1 MAIKKYTTEQEYSA
15 ATKSTTESTVSLI
28 TAGNQVKVDGI
39 NVETSEPKMGD
50 AVYVDGTTIHII
62 ALETLNRTL
71 IPSGWAYKGT
81 VLERVSQDFIAM
93 LYGNEFPSHK
103 YLDVCQY
110 SITAISST
118 SLTINLRMSP
128 DYSVNTTVNV
138 TLTSAAINATS
149 ASEISAAVAA
159 KASAVGDTK
168 AWWAYLADDNDNK
181 VESGGTKIIVQ
192 CDTCVDYR
200 YYNVSA
206 TGCTIAHTTWGDMPE
221 SSWYMK
227 VNGQT
232 TNYRGLMNFA
242 GAASY
247 WGTNGRTPDANV
259 AVGSEAGN
267 TNPMS
272 LNAYNTSE
280 FAAAIRAY
288 YPTYEA
294 YLRGEFGIE
303 YPQLFGCFGLP
314 KAIELSAK
322 YALRTAPTKDGG
334 TKYKHPALAWAA
346 QLTAI
351 IGADGVSYP
360 FYLWGVQEGVQVHED
375 ANLAIINNCQTK
387 ANKTTLANSSHRWFA
402 QRYGVNY
409 AWFFIGSNRTLDGGN
424 VYSANQCGAVSLF
437 KYK

>member
-28 TAGNQVKVDGI
+28 TTGNQVKVDGI
-39 NVETSEPKMGD
+39 NVETTEPKIGD
-50 AVYVDGTTIHII
+50 AIYLDGTTIHII
-62 ALETLNRTL
+62 ARETLNRTL
-71 IPSGWAYKGT
+71 IPSGWAYKGL

-93 LYGNEFPSHK
+93 LYGNEFPSYK

-110 SITAISST
+110 TISAISST
-118 SLTINLRMSP
+118 TLAINLRMSP

-138 TLTSAAINATS
+138 SLSSAAINATS
-149 ASEISAAVAA
+149 AAEISAAVAA
-159 KASAVGDTK
+159 KATAVGDTK
-168 AWWAYLADDNDNK
+168 AWWAYLADDNGNK
-181 VESGGTKIIVQ
+181 VDSGGTKIIIQ

-200 YYNVSA
+200 FYNVSA

-227 VNGQT
+227 VNGQS

-242 GAASY
+242 GAKSY

-259 AVGSEAGN
+259 AVGGEAGN

-272 LNAYNTSE
+272 EAAYNSSQY
-280 FAAAIRAY
+280 AAAIRAY
-288 YPTYEA
+288 YPTYED

-314 KAIELSAK
+314 RAIELSAK
-322 YALRTAPTKDGG
+322 YGLLTAPTKAGE
-334 TKYKHPALAWAA
+334 TKYKRPALAWAA
-346 QLTAI
+346 GLTPMQ
-351 IGADGVSYP
+351 GADGDTYP
-360 FYLWGVQEGVQVHED
+360 FYLWGVQEGVLVHD
-375 ANLAIINNCQTK
+375 DDNLAIINDCQTK
-387 ANKTTLANSSHRWFA
+387 ANKTTLANSSSRWFA
-402 QRYGVNY
+402 QRSNVVN
-409 AWFFIGSNRTLDGGN
+409 AWVFNGYDRTLDYGN
-424 VYSANQCGAVSLF
+424 VYSTRQCGAVSLF